1 MARHA
6 LTLRKLAKIAEG
18 GGVMTIHLKADQEH
32 RVAEAVRSGA
42 YKSPDEVIDRALG
55 VLQADRRNPER

>member
-1 MARHA
+1 
-6 LTLRKLAKIAEG
+6 
-18 GGVMTIHLKADQEH
+18 MTIHLKADQEH

-42 YKSPDEVIDRALG
+42 YQSPDEVIDRALG